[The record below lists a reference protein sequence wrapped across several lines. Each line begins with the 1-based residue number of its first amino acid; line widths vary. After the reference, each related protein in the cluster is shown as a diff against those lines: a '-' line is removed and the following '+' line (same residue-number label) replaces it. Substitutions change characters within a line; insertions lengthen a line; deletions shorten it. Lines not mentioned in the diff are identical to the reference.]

1 MVLSKPVF
9 RVLGLLLVL
18 NLSACKAQYPDLKD
32 GLYAEFVTNKG
43 TMLAELYYKK
53 APATVANFVSLAEGD
68 NPLADSIYK
77 GKKFYNGLLF
87 HRVVKDFVIQGGDP
101 TGTGKGGPGYKFNDE
116 FSPDLKH
123 DKKGILAMANSG
135 YNTNGSQFYIT
146 LKETPWLNAYDEDGI
161 LKPCENSRISCHTV
175 FGEIIKGLQ
184 VIDTIEQKDTIEEV
198 NIIRKGSEAKNFDA
212 PEVFLEALKKAE
224 RQEKEKAEKEAALL
238 RSNKEKFEKQKEKA
252 VALPSGLKY
261 FISKKGNGPKLNETS
276 DVLAHYSL
284 YFENGKLLETSE
296 LKTAEANNM
305 VNEQRK
311 EANGYQPIN
320 CDLSPDAQMIA
331 GFKEG
336 LRQLS
341 VGDRATLFIPY
352 YLAYGEY
359 GMPGIPPKTNLIF
372 VVEVTELIN

>member
-1 MVLSKPVF
+1 MVPLKPVLRVLS
-9 RVLGLLLVL
+9 LLLVL
-18 NLSACKAQYPDLKD
+18 NLSACKAQYPDLND

-53 APATVANFVSLAEGD
+53 VPGTVANFVSLAEGD
-68 NPLADSIYK
+68 NPLVDSIYK
-77 GKKFYNGLLF
+77 GKKFYNGLTF

-101 TGTGKGGPGYKFNDE
+101 TGTGSGDPGYKFNDE

-146 LKETPWLNAYDEDGI
+146 FKETPWLNAYDENGI
-161 LKPCENSRISCHTV
+161 LKPCEKSKVSCHTV
-175 FGEIIKGLQ
+175 FGEVIKGLK
-184 VIDTIEQKDTIEEV
+184 VIDTIEQNDTIEEV
-198 NIIRKGSEAKNFDA
+198 NIIRKGSDAKNFDA
-212 PEVFLEALKKAE
+212 PEVFLDALKKAALE
-224 RQEKEKAEKEAALL
+224 EKAKAEKEAALL
-238 RSNKEKFEKQKEKA
+238 KANKEKFEQQKEEA

-261 FISKKGNGPKLNETS
+261 FISKKGDGPKLDETS
-276 DVLAHYSL
+276 DVLADYSL
-284 YFENGKLLETSE
+284 YFESGKLVETSE
-296 LKTAEANNM
+296 LKTAEANYM
-305 VNEQRK
+305 VNQQRK
-311 EANGYQPIN
+311 AANGYLPIN

-352 YLAYGEY
+352 YLGYGEY

-372 VVEVTELIN
+372 VVEVKELLN